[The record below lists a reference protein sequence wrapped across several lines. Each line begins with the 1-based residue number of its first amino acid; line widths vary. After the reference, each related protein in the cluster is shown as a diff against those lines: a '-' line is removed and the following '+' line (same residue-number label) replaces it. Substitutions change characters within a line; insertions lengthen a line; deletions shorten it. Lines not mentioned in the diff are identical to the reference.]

1 MRNLLILSGVN
12 KIKLRIHKYDPY
24 ISKDSRHTN
33 RLHMKDSFP
42 LNYIVTLK
50 YFTATQKF
58 SKELAGCARLY
69 SKFPCLKT
77 AY

>member
-1 MRNLLILSGVN
+1 
-12 KIKLRIHKYDPY
+12 
-24 ISKDSRHTN
+24 
-33 RLHMKDSFP
+33 MKDSFP